1 MYPSRVSV
9 ANLPFPMPI
18 RLLSFL
24 NEIEAA
30 LTKQSAANMGPT
42 WDASRMVSY
51 HQSLA
56 RMVLV
61 PAKSAESPAPGG
73 SVFLQSFLLSD
84 GSPCLKATVG
94 WEGSAASSVVAVY
107 AKPELDWKAE
117 AARIASIWLSGPPQL
132 KAVAPEVAAPIMGG
146 VAVAG

>member
-1 MYPSRVSV
+1 
-9 ANLPFPMPI
+9 MPI

-24 NEIEAA
+24 NDIETA
-30 LTKQSAANMGPT
+30 LAKQSAANMGPT

-56 RMVLV
+56 RLVLAT
-61 PAKSAESPAPGG
+61 PKDADAPAPGG
-73 SVFLQSFLLSD
+73 TVFLQSFLLSD

-94 WEGSAASSVVAVY
+94 WEGSAASSIVAVY

-117 AARIASIWLSGPPQL
+117 AARIASIWLAGPPQMKVVPSETASA
-132 KAVAPEVAAPIMGG
+132 KAMDVVSVAS
-146 VAVAG
+146 

>member
-1 MYPSRVSV
+1 
-9 ANLPFPMPI
+9 MPI

-24 NEIEAA
+24 NDIETA
-30 LTKQSAANMGPT
+30 LAKQSAANMGPT

-56 RMVLV
+56 RMVLST
-61 PAKSAESPAPGG
+61 PKNTENPAPGG
-73 SVFLQSFLLSD
+73 TVFLQSFLLSD

-94 WEGSAASSVVAVY
+94 WEGSTASSVVAVY

-117 AARIASIWLSGPPQL
+117 ASRIASIWLAGPPQMKVVPAESDAQSL
-132 KAVAPEVAAPIMGG
+132 SA

>member
-1 MYPSRVSV
+1 
-9 ANLPFPMPI
+9 MPI

-24 NEIEAA
+24 NDIEAA
-30 LTKQSAANMGPT
+30 LTKQSAASMGPT

-56 RMVLV
+56 RMVLA
-61 PAKSAESPAPGG
+61 PAKTEESPAPGG

-94 WEGSAASSVVAVY
+94 WEGSAASAVVAVY

-117 AARIASIWLSGPPQL
+117 AARIASIWLSGPPQV
-132 KAVAPEVAAPIMGG
+132 KSAAPESAAAAMAA

>member
-1 MYPSRVSV
+1 
-9 ANLPFPMPI
+9 MPI

-24 NEIEAA
+24 NEIEGA
-30 LTKQSAANMGPT
+30 LAKQCAANMSPM

-56 RMVLV
+56 RMVLTT
-61 PAKSAESPAPGG
+61 PKNAEVSAPGG
-73 SVFLQSFLLSD
+73 TVFLQSFLLSD

-117 AARIASIWLSGPPQL
+117 ASRIASIWLAGPPQM
-132 KAVAPEVAAPIMGG
+132 KVVPAEAVSPGLAA

>member
-1 MYPSRVSV
+1 V
-9 ANLPFPMPI
+9 NFIFPMPI

-30 LTKQSAANMGPT
+30 LVKQSAANMGPS

-56 RMVLV
+56 RMVLT
-61 PAKSAESPAPGG
+61 PPKNAETSAPGG
-73 SVFLQSFLLSD
+73 TVFLQSFLLSD

-117 AARIASIWLSGPPQL
+117 ASRIASIWLAGPPQMTVVPAEFAAPSL
-132 KAVAPEVAAPIMGG
+132 SAVAVVG
-146 VAVAG
+146 